1 MQTRKTRE
9 KTVNCG
15 LYLKDHQYTPLCK
28 LQSDSPSSIPFVRCG
43 RCLCVIVMISVGDVC
58 GLDTVML
65 IPGLAIRDPGRH
77 RRYYHH
83 CEPRGVT

>member
-15 LYLKDHQYTPLCK
+15 LYLKDHQYTPPCVSFI
-28 LQSDSPSSIPFVRCG
+28 QSILFVRSG